1 MKMKREN
8 LKSREFLQSKKKKI
22 VQAWNGRLK
31 QHLPFKDGTKLSAI
45 KKEQEKGTDLLSII
59 LEVDAKN
66 EKDLLKKI
74 ISILKRIRSSS
85 YSISNFSLEAYCLEE
100 AVLQVLSEDNAPDG
114 QLLQLYN
121 EVRKDIFI
129 LTQIVLQQ
137 SADVYEYAIENG
149 ERAFCYFN
157 CDGEILY
164 TNDTMLSLM
173 GVGELSKREKLADFF
188 AETDSDFIQDLICGK
203 LGKQGILRMLVFKNS
218 KGKRLPVG
226 AEISPI
232 IVQGK
237 RVGGYASLIDIS
249 KPMES
254 QQKVYDKSPLGII
267 KINKKFKFTYANPV
281 ACEMLGAKSLVGKSV
296 RDLFPEEKDWQKVEK
311 HLLQKRF
318 KNGLADEYEVEV
330 STLGDTPKRI
340 PVRISGIPETDP
352 KGEIIGSL
360 AILHSLELEE
370 VARLVPFDEMI
381 ISTFSSDLQHVRSF
395 SQTSDLGWKGVWW
408 KIPPYVKKWVFDK
421 HNFYVDDI
429 AKFIDKLGQRKLQ
442 GDPLVHS
449 LLQKNLLSMVRC
461 PVFRENNSQR
471 EIDTIK
477 RLPLHKATLMS
488 RYAEEKNTLEFR
500 LDLMNRILSVCHE
513 LDQIGPVIVKSLV
526 EHYGWQNASFFL
538 ADEVDGTFSLKGQKA
553 LGDKKV
559 FLLAPVPER
568 RDTRL
573 RLQV

>member
-31 QHLPFKDGTKLSAI
+31 QHLPFKDGTKLSAT

-360 AILHSLELEE
+360 AILHSLELEKASAAIHEKIESFKDIPTFFHDIGEE

-461 PVFRENNSQR
+461 PVFRENKLIATISFYRKGARAFSQR

-500 LDLMNRILSVCHE
+500 LDLMNSS
-513 LDQIGPVIVKSLV
+513 G
-526 EHYGWQNASFFL
+526 
-538 ADEVDGTFSLKGQKA
+538 
-553 LGDKKV
+553 
-559 FLLAPVPER
+559 
-568 RDTRL
+568 
-573 RLQV
+573 

>member
-31 QHLPFKDGTKLSAI
+31 QHLPFKDGTKLSAT

-59 LEVDAKN
+59 LEVDVKN

-173 GVGELSKREKLADFF
+173 GVGELSKREELADFF
-188 AETDSDFIQDLICGK
+188 AEPDSDFVQDLICGK
-203 LGKQGILRMLVFKNS
+203 LGKQGILRILVFKNS

-237 RVGGYASLIDIS
+237 RVGGYSSLIDIS

-267 KINKKFKFTYANPV
+267 KINKKFKFLT
-281 ACEMLGAKSLVGKSV
+281 LQD
-296 RDLFPEEKDWQKVEK
+296 R
-311 HLLQKRF
+311 HL
-318 KNGLADEYEVEV
+318 
-330 STLGDTPKRI
+330 S
-340 PVRISGIPETDP
+340 
-352 KGEIIGSL
+352 
-360 AILHSLELEE
+360 EE
-370 VARLVPFDEMI
+370 VTRGQRNG
-381 ISTFSSDLQHVRSF
+381 STTRGDDTREENNVRNFLQFSATVADKQKMPSRVGDGLEILSK
-395 SQTSDLGWKGVWW
+395 TWT
-408 KIPPYVKKWVFDK
+408 KIPFPQSSESE
-421 HNFYVDDI
+421 
-429 AKFIDKLGQRKLQ
+429 LGQT
-442 GDPLVHS
+442 DDDVNS
-449 LLQKNLLSMVRC
+449 TI
-461 PVFRENNSQR
+461 NSQLAVLKEVR
-471 EIDTIK
+471 KEGEPNPAALVDALT
-477 RLPLHKATLMS
+477 LAT
-488 RYAEEKNTLEFR
+488 F
-500 LDLMNRILSVCHE
+500 
-513 LDQIGPVIVKSLV
+513 Q
-526 EHYGWQNASFFL
+526 Q
-538 ADEVDGTFSLKGQKA
+538 
-553 LGDKKV
+553 
-559 FLLAPVPER
+559 
-568 RDTRL
+568 
-573 RLQV
+573 